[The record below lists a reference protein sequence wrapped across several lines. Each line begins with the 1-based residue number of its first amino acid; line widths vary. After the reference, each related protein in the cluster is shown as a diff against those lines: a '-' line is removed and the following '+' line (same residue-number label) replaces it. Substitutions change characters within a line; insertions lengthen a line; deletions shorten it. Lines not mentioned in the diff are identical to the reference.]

1 MMSIEDTIP
10 KRYKFASSVDWGK
23 TVVLFI
29 TTHGQI
35 IKQPGEGQLLET
47 FVVPEGITVKRALVS
62 TPGEC
67 NIVFQK
73 IVNSYSSLVSRFIRE
88 LKSDHSMVQNQAI
101 EIVLDAIKK
110 FDTKLIAE
118 KEETISDLSKQEKEG
133 TISEEDAV
141 MLQDYKTYIQQFDKA
156 FKFNIFDSG
165 QPMLNKKY
173 SRENPTATRNDWVI
187 KVMGVAGDLDLLE
200 YVKTQTRRGESFIT
214 LEHIV
219 NYLKEKNAETII
231 LFDLSCSNIV
241 SSTGEELDQREVRML
256 RRSMYDSGNNLVI
269 GGKTR
274 KQKRYKKY
282 KKNKKNKK
290 RSRKTR
296 K

>member
-1 MMSIEDTIP
+1 MTDIEDTIP
-10 KRYKFASSVDWGK
+10 KKYKSASLSDWGK
-23 TVVLFI
+23 TVVLFV

-35 IKQPGEGQLLET
+35 IKQPGELET
-47 FVVPEGITVKRALVS
+47 FTIPTGITLKRVLVG

-67 NIVFQK
+67 NIVFQEH
-73 IVNSYSSLVSRFIRE
+73 VNGYARLINTFISE
-88 LKSDHSMVQNQAI
+88 LKSDNPDTQNQT
-101 EIVLDAIKK
+101 IVTVLNSIKRY
-110 FDTKLIAE
+110 DTRLIAD
-118 KEETISDLSKQEKEG
+118 KEETISHLLKEQKKG
-133 TISEEDAV
+133 TISEEDTV
-141 MLQDYKTYIQQFDKA
+141 ILRDTQTYIHQFDKG
-156 FKFNIFDSG
+156 FQFNIFNSG
-165 QPMLNKKY
+165 EKVLDKKY

-200 YVKTQTRRGESFIT
+200 YLRTQTRRGESLIT
-214 LEHIV
+214 LGNIV

-241 SSTGEELDQREVRML
+241 SSTGEELDPREMRIL
-256 RRSMYDSGNNLVI
+256 RRSMYDDNKLKL

-274 KQKRYKKY
+274 KQKRYKKN